1 MIHFQELEDFLQGA
15 NRQMRNSITRT
26 SSFMSTPSEE
36 EKSGEEKKEAKKFN
50 LEFLST
56 ITKLFEDN
64 KIHQSQLDQF
74 IRMKGTDKEF
84 IVDKAKFREKLE
96 EENTGDAKVA
106 DVLEAFD
113 LFFES
118 HEAKKKIIKQSEFSA
133 LLRENELKLLGNTF

>member
-1 MIHFQELEDFLQGA
+1 
-15 NRQMRNSITRT
+15 
-26 SSFMSTPSEE
+26 
-36 EKSGEEKKEAKKFN
+36 
-50 LEFLST
+50 
-56 ITKLFEDN
+56 
-64 KIHQSQLDQF
+64 
-74 IRMKGTDKEF
+74 MKGTDKEF

-133 LLRENELKLLGNTF
+133 LLRENELKLLGNTFQVVDLEDEPLSTQNAESAALLTKQQPVESQENVGGLNIAKQSIAVLQENSQRPQIRI